1 MRIDYNILWFEDIK
15 SSFDAKKQIVKDIV
29 EGFGFNFPEP
39 RNEID
44 GTNIESIDYESYDLL
59 IVDLNLAGTK
69 GPALIDRI
77 RHNEGVYTEV
87 VFYSSDGER
96 AVRNALKDYEID
108 GAYCAGRENDDFED
122 KVQKVIRTTIKK
134 VQDLNNM
141 RGLIMAETSDI
152 DNTMFAIIQAVIEKN
167 SFGIKDK
174 LVSAI
179 FENVKSKVNSKKDD
193 FEKYLKN
200 GRIDKVIKDNLMFD
214 TSQKILAIQFIIDSI
229 DHELTKPHQ
238 GNVFSKSYT
247 ELKQQ
252 RDLLAHVIEVYE
264 EGKKKLRSGNRELEF
279 TDEFCIEIRVKVKR
293 HGNDLNQILTLVV
306 GQQ

>member
-1 MRIDYNILWFEDIK
+1 MRIDYNILWFEDVK
-15 SSFDAKKQIVKDIV
+15 SSFDAKKQIVKAIV
-29 EGFGFNFPEP
+29 EDFGFNFPEP

-44 GTNIESIDYESYDLL
+44 GANIETIDYDNYDLL

-96 AVRNALKDYEID
+96 AVRNALKEYEID

-122 KVQKVIRTTIKK
+122 KVQKVIKTTIKK

-152 DNTMFAIIQAVIEKN
+152 DSTMFSIIQTVIEKN
-167 SFGIKDK
+167 SFGIKEK
-174 LVSAI
+174 LAAVI

-193 FEKYLKN
+193 FDKYLKN

-238 GNVFSKSYT
+238 GNVFSNSYT

-264 EGKKKLRSGNRELEF
+264 EGKKKLKSGNRELEF
-279 TDEFCIEIRVKVKR
+279 TDEFCIDIRVKVKR
-293 HGNDLNQILTLVV
+293 HGNDLDQILTLVV